1 MEGEKKTKG
10 RQKIEIKKIE
20 NDSERQVTFSKRKSG
35 VFKKASEM
43 ATLCSKEVGVVV
55 FSESGKPFSYGN
67 PSIESVAHRFI
78 QQQQNQN
85 QNQNDDAHFMTEA
98 HHQPRVDGMIRMH
111 NELESQLEVDRLRSK
126 ELQEREREKASE
138 DQGGPGW
145 WNQPIEELDLAGL
158 KQIYASFERLHNDL
172 YSYLSNTT
180 SAGRSSSG
188 GTAGIPSAL
197 PPGFGYGNGS
207 NDGH

>member
-43 ATLCSKEVGVVV
+43 ATLCSTEVGVVV

-85 QNQNDDAHFMTEA
+85 DAHFMIEA
-98 HHQPRVDGMIRMH
+98 HHQARVDDIIRMH
-111 NELESQLEVDRLRSK
+111 NELESQLEVDRYRSK
-126 ELQEREREKASE
+126 ELQERERAKASE

-145 WNQPIEELDLAGL
+145 WNQPIEGLDLAGL
-158 KQIYASFERLHNDL
+158 KQMYASYERLHNDL

-180 SAGRSSSG
+180 SAGTSSSC
-188 GTAGIPSAL
+188 GTVGIPSAL
-197 PPGFGYGNGS
+197 PPGFGYGS
-207 NDGH
+207 NDSQ

>member
-43 ATLCSKEVGVVV
+43 ATLCSTEVGVVV

-85 QNQNDDAHFMTEA
+85 QNDDAHFMIEA
-98 HHQPRVDGMIRMH
+98 HHQARDDGIIRMH
-111 NELESQLEVDRLRSK
+111 NELESQLEVDRYRSK
-126 ELQEREREKASE
+126 ELQEREKAKASE

-145 WNQPIEELDLAGL
+145 WNQPIEGLDLAGL
-158 KQIYASFERLHNDL
+158 KQMYASYERLHNDL

-188 GTAGIPSAL
+188 GTVGIPSAL
-197 PPGFGYGNGS
+197 PPGFGYGS
-207 NDGH
+207 NDGQ